1 MGSAWHDLYTDGKR
15 LNQIIRML
23 LTKMKKATDD
33 DKIIRYA
40 NAIAYITAKKVE
52 ITDKVLGVEFIV
64 KGHERRYNR
73 EHAEP
78 LNPTE
83 KYRTTKEC

>member
-40 NAIAYITAKKVE
+40 NAIAYITGKKVE

-64 KGHERRYNR
+64 KNGTKHYNQT
-73 EHAEP
+73 HNEP
-78 LNPTE
+78 LDPRE
-83 KYRTTKEC
+83 KYSMNGGR

>member
-1 MGSAWHDLYTDGKR
+1 VGSAWQDLYIDGKR
-15 LNQIIRML
+15 LNRIIRYL
-23 LTKMKKATDD
+23 ETKMKKATDD

-52 ITDKVLGVEFIV
+52 IADKVLGVEFIV
-64 KGHERRYNR
+64 KGHERNYNKQ
-73 EHAEP
+73 HDEP
-78 LNPTE
+78 LDPSE